1 MGNDSKLRVKCSISN
16 CRADEEQRR
25 SGYWGG
31 RQSDEDGRNEYC
43 AKEGER
49 KKKLLDALGKSLRKE
64 LRIRETLRRRWVVV
78 VAEKERNTPNVIGD
92 LKLNKRITSSE
103 KKEED

>member
-1 MGNDSKLRVKCSISN
+1 MKSSDAADTGAEGSQMRTDGMSI
-16 CRADEEQRR
+16 AQRK
-25 SGYWGG
+25 G
-31 RQSDEDGRNEYC
+31 RE
-43 AKEGER
+43 

>member
-49 KKKLLDALGKSLRKE
+49 KKKVVGCARQEPTQRVTHKRDPPEAMGGGRS
-64 LRIRETLRRRWVVV
+64 REREEH
-78 VAEKERNTPNVIGD
+78 AECDWGPEI
-92 LKLNKRITSSE
+92 E
-103 KKEED
+103 